1 MTHITKNIEHV
12 EGLVFLPFA
21 LDTLG
26 GFHPGA
32 VTQVKLL
39 ASSLAR
45 SKGSD
50 EGEATSQ
57 LFGRLSLI
65 LMRGNAMML
74 SSRHQDEEIPPQVDG
89 VE

>member
-1 MTHITKNIEHV
+1 M
-12 EGLVFLPFA
+12 
-21 LDTLG
+21 
-26 GFHPGA
+26 
-32 VTQVKLL
+32 KLL
-39 ASSLAR
+39 ASALAR
-45 SKGSD
+45 CKGSD

-74 SSRHQDEEIPPQVDG
+74 SSRHRDEDIPPTEVDG